1 MAGDLSIKDP
11 DAVTIDEPITWVA
24 PTLTF
29 FCREA
34 QWKRRKLDMAIQM
47 KRSANKKKDPFRL
60 FSTELVL
67 KAKRWRLTVNKKSA

>member
-34 QWKRRKLDMAIQM
+34 CVELSEVGHGHPDETKRKP
-47 KRSANKKKDPFRL
+47 KKDPFI
-60 FSTELVL
+60 
-67 KAKRWRLTVNKKSA
+67 